1 MAAFAIA
8 AMSYMYA
15 LFVNMYDNLYYML
28 VPKIKAI
35 CARCAQFIGET
46 WLLREILR
54 LDGRKSDGR
63 HERDLCRM
71 EFNP

>member
-28 VPKIKAI
+28 VQEIKAF
-35 CARCAQFIGET
+35 AHRVAQPFNVRGRLRDILPFGEEGPT
-46 WLLREILR
+46 
-54 LDGRKSDGR
+54 GGVSAAYSNGG
-63 HERDLCRM
+63 
-71 EFNP
+71 